1 MMMDDVQLNIW
12 KEKFSDFLPSY
23 LLRYDNHTNFNY
35 VHRCTRIV
43 DLEHFCTNENV
54 NFLGIAKPPYNP
66 YGDEFNYAAVFE
78 DINNDYEIAWHHC
91 SRKWINSFRKE
102 LGIEEIQKKDG
113 II

>member
-1 MMMDDVQLNIW
+1 MMDDIQLNIW

-35 VHRCTRIV
+35 VHSCTRIA
-43 DLEHFCTNENV
+43 DLEYFCTNENV
-54 NFLGIAKPPYNP
+54 NFLGIATPPYNP

-91 SRKWINSFRKE
+91 SRKWINNFRKE

-113 II
+113 IT